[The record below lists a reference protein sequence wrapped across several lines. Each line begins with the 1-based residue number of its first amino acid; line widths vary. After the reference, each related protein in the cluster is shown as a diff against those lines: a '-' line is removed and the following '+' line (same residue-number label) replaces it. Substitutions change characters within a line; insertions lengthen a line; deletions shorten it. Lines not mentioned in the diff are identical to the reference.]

1 MGKWEIGMYILYG
14 VYPFNQG
21 GSQLYAFKCP
31 VCVLQNLENPISTVQ
46 IKWDE
51 VAPST
56 VSEL

>member
-31 VCVLQNLENPISTVQ
+31 VCVLQNLENPISMVQ

-51 VAPST
+51 VAHRAQ
-56 VSEL
+56 